1 MTPGEDMSSA
11 LLGGGIGALYTSPVE
26 LMMIQ
31 QQVRNKPL
39 IDTAKETV
47 TRFGLTSGVY
57 RGFVAAVARD
67 SIYVGGMLGVTP
79 IIQNVL
85 MEEHEMGISSSG
97 FVASMVGGIAAAVLT
112 CPADVVNT
120 CMKGDLAGTT
130 YGTLTQTLKTLWAD
144 GGLKRY
150 FSGVHWRCANI
161 TGTIL
166 IVNEVS
172 VTSSHSS
179 STSFLINSRT
189 LIGALTPPLER
200 VERGEVGAP
209 HQCPLGAVASYL
221 IYADVRHSDDS

>member
-1 MTPGEDMSSA
+1 MIVGEETRAMTPWEDMSSA

-172 VTSSHSS
+172 VTSSL
-179 STSFLINSRT
+179 LIHF
-189 LIGALTPPLER
+189 
-200 VERGEVGAP
+200 VF
-209 HQCPLGAVASYL
+209 
-221 IYADVRHSDDS
+221 D